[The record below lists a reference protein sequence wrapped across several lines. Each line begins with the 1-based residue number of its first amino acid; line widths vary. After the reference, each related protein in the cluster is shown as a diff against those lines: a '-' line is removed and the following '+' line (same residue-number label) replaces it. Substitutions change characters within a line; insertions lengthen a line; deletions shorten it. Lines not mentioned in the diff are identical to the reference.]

1 VAGLSGVP
9 GRALALAVCLAA
21 TTACGPMT
29 GSSAGPAST
38 HRGSGATTSV
48 AVATGGSGGTGA
60 PLGTLSKYADA
71 VDAAHRHGLAVWLE
85 ADLVGRWLQGRTALA
100 AGVGRLAE
108 LSRHPGVVGVK
119 IADELGEDDGLGS
132 PAQVLAFLHDAA
144 AALRLVLPSGA
155 QILVDVVVP
164 ELGCAPGESVAASL
178 RAACVA
184 RVRDR
189 WPGATLA
196 SVDAVVRSGDVDAV
210 DVSTGLL
217 DSTQYAQWGL
227 TTEQAQ
233 RAAWAEI
240 DRRGWSELVMLR
252 ARKAMAVPAPYPTAA
267 AAAAVLPTF
276 VDAPVAGGARAV
288 DIWTWRQHYDG
299 TTVGLM
305 SAGLRPNALWDGLLA
320 RRARGI
326 DLLTHLSPSLLQ
338 RGLDAD
344 LAQVARVFSGVFLAT
359 GTG

>member
-1 VAGLSGVP
+1 MAACAPASGSS
-9 GRALALAVCLAA
+9 
-21 TTACGPMT
+21 T
-29 GSSAGPAST
+29 GSAGT
-38 HRGSGATTSV
+38 HRGAGSTTSV
-48 AVATGGSGGTGA
+48 TVATGGPGA

-85 ADLVGRWLQGRTALA
+85 ADLVSRWLQGPAALA

-108 LSRHPGVVGVK
+108 LSHHPGVVGVK

-132 PAQVLAFLHDAA
+132 SARVLAFLHDAA
-144 AALRLVLPSGA
+144 AALRPALPSGA
-155 QILVDVVVP
+155 EILVDVVVP
-164 ELGCAPGESVAASL
+164 ELGCAPGESVAAQP
-178 RAACVA
+178 RAACVV

-196 SVDAVVRSGDVDAV
+196 SIDAVVKSGDVDAV
-210 DVSTGLL
+210 DVSSGLL
-217 DSTQYAQWGL
+217 DSAQYAQWGL

-240 DRRGWSELVMLR
+240 DRRGWGQLVTLR

-276 VDAPVAGGARAV
+276 VDAPIAGGARAV
-288 DIWTWRQHYDG
+288 DIWTWRQNYDG

-305 SAGLRPNALWDGLLA
+305 SPGLRPNALWDGLLA
-320 RRARGI
+320 RRARGV

-344 LAQVARVFSGVFLAT
+344 LAQVATVFSGVFLAT

>member
-1 VAGLSGVP
+1 MAGLSGIP

-21 TTACGPMT
+21 TAACAPAS
-29 GSSAGPAST
+29 GSSTGPART
-38 HRGSGATTSV
+38 HRGSGSATSV
-48 AVATGGSGGTGA
+48 TVPASGAGGAGA

-85 ADLVGRWLQGRTALA
+85 ADLVSRWLQGPPSLA
-100 AGVGRLAE
+100 AGVARLAE
-108 LSRHPGVVGVK
+108 LSRHGGVVGVK

-132 PAQVLAFLHDAA
+132 PARVLAFLHDAA
-144 AALRLVLPSGA
+144 AALRPVLPSGV

-164 ELGCAPGESVAASL
+164 ELGCAPGESVAAPL

-217 DSTQYAQWGL
+217 DGTQYAQWGL

-240 DRRGWSELVMLR
+240 ARRGWGGLVTLR

-276 VDAPVAGGARAV
+276 VDAPIAGGARAV

-305 SAGLRPNALWDGLLA
+305 SAGLRTNALWDGLLA
-320 RRARGI
+320 RHARGVA
-326 DLLTHLSPSLLQ
+326 LLTHLSPSLLLK
-338 RGLDAD
+338 GLDAD
-344 LAQVARVFSGVFLAT
+344 LAQVALVFSGVFLAT

>member
-1 VAGLSGVP
+1 VARVNGFP

-21 TTACGPMT
+21 TAACAPAS
-29 GSSAGPAST
+29 GSSTGPAGT
-38 HRGSGATTSV
+38 HRPSGTTSV
-48 AVATGGSGGTGA
+48 AAPTAGSGGPGA

-85 ADLVGRWLQGRTALA
+85 ADLVSRWLQGPASLA
-100 AGVGRLAE
+100 VGVGRLAE
-108 LSRHPGVVGVK
+108 LSRRPGVVGVK

-132 PAQVLAFLHDAA
+132 PARVLAFLHDAA
-144 AALRLVLPSGA
+144 AALRPALPPGA
-155 QILVDVVVP
+155 KILVDVVVP
-164 ELGCAPGESVAASL
+164 ELGCVPGDTGAAQL
-178 RAACVA
+178 RAACVT
-184 RVRDR
+184 RVRAR

-217 DSTQYAQWGL
+217 DSAQYAQWGL

-240 DRRGWSELVMLR
+240 DRRGWGALVTLR

-276 VDAPVAGGARAV
+276 VDAPIAGGARAV
-288 DIWTWRQHYDG
+288 DVWTWRQHYDG

-305 SAGLRPNALWDGLLA
+305 SAGLRPNPLWDGLLA
-320 RRARGI
+320 RHARGV

-338 RGLDAD
+338 VGLDAD
-344 LAQVARVFSGVFLAT
+344 LAQVARVFSGVFLAA

>member
-1 VAGLSGVP
+1 VARVSGVTA
-9 GRALALAVCLAA
+9 RAVALAACIAAVA
-21 TTACGPMT
+21 ACGP
-29 GSSAGPAST
+29 GPESSAGPAGGP
-38 HRGSGATTSV
+38 RVSGPVASV
-48 AVATGGSGGTGA
+48 TVAAGGSGGPGA

-85 ADLVGRWLQGRTALA
+85 ADLVSRWLQGPTALA
-100 AGVGRLAE
+100 AGVGRLAD

-132 PAQVLAFLHDAA
+132 PARVLAFLDDAA
-144 AALRLVLPSGA
+144 VALRPALPPGT

-164 ELGCAPGESVAASL
+164 ELGCVPGDAEVAQL

-184 RVRDR
+184 RVRER

-196 SVDAVVRSGDVDAV
+196 SIDAVVRSGDVDAV

-217 DSTQYAQWGL
+217 DGGQYVEWGL

-240 DRRGWSELVMLR
+240 DRRGWAGLVTVR

-267 AAAAVLPTF
+267 AAAAALPTF

-305 SAGLRPNALWDGLLA
+305 SSGLRPNALWDGLLA
-320 RRARGI
+320 RHARGVE
-326 DLLTHLSPSLLQ
+326 LLTHLSPSLLQ